1 MYCKACCKA
10 FFFLFTYI
18 FIFVRLK
25 VMIGG
30 IKMEK
35 NNKGLI
41 ILVVILIIM
50 VLSLG
55 GYIVYDKL
63 IDNNKNDVVDK
74 TDDKVDNNEDDNKV
88 VQDTK
93 EESILGDYF
102 GTKIINIDQ
111 THITTEVSMRL
122 IDENNAMLK
131 VSIPE
136 VDVSTYL
143 GTYTKMEDGT
153 LNFSFNKII
162 WNSGEV
168 TALTPVKNISLK
180 ENNKEYTYEMKNS
193 LTSSSDTVLLSKT
206 TSSEVKK
213 DLDDAYQTL
222 NNN

>member
-1 MYCKACCKA
+1 
-10 FFFLFTYI
+10 
-18 FIFVRLK
+18 
-25 VMIGG
+25 
-30 IKMEK
+30 MEK

-55 GYIVYDKL
+55 GYIVYDKF
-63 IDNNKNDVVDK
+63 IDNNKNNAIDK
-74 TDDKVDNNEDDNKV
+74 TDDNKV

-93 EESILGDYF
+93 EESILGDYV
-102 GTKIINIDQ
+102 GTKLINIDG
-111 THITTEVSMRL
+111 TNITTEVSMRL

-143 GTYTKMEDGT
+143 GTYNKMEDGT

-180 ENNKEYTYEMKNS
+180 ENNKEYTYELKNS

-213 DLDDAYQTL
+213 DLDNAYQTL

>member
-1 MYCKACCKA
+1 M
-10 FFFLFTYI
+10 
-18 FIFVRLK
+18 
-25 VMIGG
+25 G
-30 IKMEK
+30 K

-55 GYIVYDKL
+55 GYIIYDKF
-63 IDNNKNDVVDK
+63 IDNNKNNVVDK
-74 TDDKVDNNEDDNKV
+74 TDDKVDNSEAGNEDDNKV

-93 EESILGDYF
+93 EESILGDYV
-102 GTKIINIDQ
+102 GTKLINIDG
-111 THITTEVSMRL
+111 TNITTEVSMRL

-143 GTYTKMEDGT
+143 GTYTKTEDGT

-180 ENNKEYTYEMKNS
+180 ENNKKYTYELKNS

-213 DLDDAYQTL
+213 DLDNAYQTL

>member
-1 MYCKACCKA
+1 
-10 FFFLFTYI
+10 
-18 FIFVRLK
+18 
-25 VMIGG
+25 
-30 IKMEK
+30 MEK

>member
-1 MYCKACCKA
+1 
-10 FFFLFTYI
+10 
-18 FIFVRLK
+18 
-25 VMIGG
+25 
-30 IKMEK
+30 MERK

-55 GYIVYDKL
+55 GYIVYDKF

-93 EESILGDYF
+93 EESILGDYV
-102 GTKIINIDQ
+102 GTKLINIDG
-111 THITTEVSMRL
+111 TNITPEVSMRL

-131 VSIPE
+131 VFIPE
-136 VDVSTYL
+136 VDVSTYF
-143 GTYTKMEDGT
+143 GTYTKMEDGI
-153 LNFSFNKII
+153 LSFSFDKII

-168 TALTPVKNISLK
+168 SDLTPVKNISLK

-213 DLDDAYQTL
+213 DLDNSYQIL